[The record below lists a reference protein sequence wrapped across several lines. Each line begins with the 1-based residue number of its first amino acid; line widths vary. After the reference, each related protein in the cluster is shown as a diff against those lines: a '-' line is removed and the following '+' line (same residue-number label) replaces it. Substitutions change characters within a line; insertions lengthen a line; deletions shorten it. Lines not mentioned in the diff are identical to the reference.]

1 VDMQGLRAISI
12 HHHYFPLET
21 IGEFSIPP
29 ENIDNT
35 LRRLKDSL
43 GINEI
48 MYLGT
53 CNRVEFIFT
62 LPHYVCPGFAFEFL
76 RAIQPNLSNE
86 VLRGI
91 AGKVLRFNDEETVE
105 HMFRVASGLDS
116 MIVGEQ
122 EIITQLRKAY
132 EHCESIE
139 VTGDDLRLLV
149 QAAIRVGKEVY
160 TETNLS
166 KKPVS
171 IVSIAWNEFQK
182 KQIPHQSNILCIGAG
197 QIIRN
202 FVKFL
207 GENNYIN
214 VHVVNRTMEHARQ
227 VAKLADATAYALTEL
242 PQLLGSAQVVI
253 VCTGSPDYV
262 IEKEH
267 LKLLTSGDVPAQMV
281 IDLALPNNVHHD
293 IRDQSEIDFIDMV
306 SIQKSI
312 QDNIA
317 FREESM
323 EDGIRIVE
331 KNKMEFRKM
340 VQSRSVERA
349 MKAIPETIK
358 GIKQTA
364 VESVFKKEIDRLD
377 DETKAL
383 VFDIIQYMEKKY
395 ISVPMKMAKDVLL
408 DEISKN

>member
-1 VDMQGLRAISI
+1 MQGLRAISI
-12 HHHYFPLET
+12 HHHHFPLET
-21 IGEFSIPP
+21 IGDFSLA
-29 ENIDNT
+29 EEALEGTVNK
-35 LRRLKDSL
+35 LKQTF
-43 GINEI
+43 GIQEI

-53 CNRVEFIFT
+53 CNRIEFIFT

-76 RAIQPNLSNE
+76 KCVQPNVPDE

-105 HMFRVASGLDS
+105 HLFRVASGLDS

-132 EHCESIE
+132 EACENLKA
-139 VTGDDLRLLV
+139 TGDDLRLLI

-171 IVSIAWNEFQK
+171 IVSIAWNEFRK
-182 KQIPHQSNILCIGAG
+182 KQFPHQSRILCVGAG

-207 GENNYIN
+207 GENSYSN
-214 VHVVNRTMEHARQ
+214 VHVVNRSLENAEQ
-227 VAKLADATAYALTEL
+227 VARLAAGKASTLSDLTAQIPAADVL
-242 PQLLGSAQVVI
+242 V
-253 VCTGSPDYV
+253 VCTGSQEY
-262 IEKEH
+262 IIQKEH
-267 LKLLTSGDVPAQMV
+267 LEMLVDGNSTEKMV
-281 IDLALPNNVHHD
+281 IDLALPNNVHPD
-293 IRDQSEIDFIDMV
+293 VLNLPNIDFVDMV

-312 QDNIA
+312 HENIA

-323 EDGIRIVE
+323 EDGIRIVDRN
-331 KNKMEFRKM
+331 KNEFKKM
-340 VQSRSVERA
+340 VQSRNVERV
-349 MKAIPETIK
+349 MRAIPETIK

-364 VESVFKKEIDRLD
+364 VELVFKKEIDGLNE
-377 DETKAL
+377 ETKAL
-383 VFDIIQYMEKKY
+383 VLDIIQYMEKKY

-408 DEISKN
+408 EEISKN

>member
-1 VDMQGLRAISI
+1 MQGLRAISI
-12 HHHYFPLET
+12 HHHHFPLET
-21 IGEFSIPP
+21 IGDFSLAEEALEGTVNKLRKEF
-29 ENIDNT
+29 
-35 LRRLKDSL
+35 
-43 GINEI
+43 GIQEI

-53 CNRVEFIFT
+53 CNRIEFIFT

-76 RAIQPNLSNE
+76 KCIQPNLSDE

-105 HMFRVASGLDS
+105 HLFRVASGLDS

-132 EHCESIE
+132 EVCENLK
-139 VTGDDLRLLV
+139 VTGDDLRLLI

-171 IVSIAWNEFQK
+171 IVSIAWNEFRK
-182 KQIPHQSNILCIGAG
+182 KQFHPESKIICVGAG

-207 GENNYIN
+207 GENNYSN
-214 VHVVNRTMEHARQ
+214 VHVVNRSMDRAEQ
-227 VAKLADATAYALTEL
+227 VARLANGKAYSLSNLSEL
-242 PQLLGSAQVVI
+242 VRSAEVLV
-253 VCTGSPDYV
+253 VCTGSQEYM
-262 IEKEH
+262 IQKEH
-267 LKLLTSGDVPAQMV
+267 LELMSHDTTKMV
-281 IDLALPNNVHHD
+281 IDLALPNNVHPD
-293 IRDQSEIDFIDMV
+293 ILNMSEIVFVDMI

-331 KNKMEFRKM
+331 RNKAEFRKM
-340 VQSRSVERA
+340 VQSRNVERA

-364 VESVFKKEIDRLD
+364 VEQVFKKEIDGLNE
-377 DETKAL
+377 ETKAL
-383 VFDIIQYMEKKY
+383 VLDIIQYMEKKY

-408 DEISKN
+408 EEISKN

>member
-1 VDMQGLRAISI
+1 MQGLRAISI
-12 HHHYFPLET
+12 HHHHFPLET
-21 IGEFSIPP
+21 IGEFSVA
-29 ENIDNT
+29 EEALERT
-35 LRRLKDSL
+35 VFKLREEF
-43 GINEI
+43 GIQEI

-53 CNRVEFIFT
+53 CNRIEFIFT

-76 RAIQPNLSNE
+76 KGIQPNLSDE

-105 HMFRVASGLDS
+105 HLFRVASGLDS

-132 EHCESIE
+132 EVCENLK
-139 VTGDDLRLLV
+139 VTGDDLRLLI

-171 IVSIAWNEFQK
+171 IVSIAWNEFRK
-182 KQIPHQSNILCIGAG
+182 KQFPHQSRILCVGAG

-207 GENNYIN
+207 GENNYSN
-214 VHVVNRTMEHARQ
+214 VHVVNRSLGNAEQ
-227 VAKLADATAYALTEL
+227 VARLAAGTASTLSDLTAQI
-242 PQLLGSAQVVI
+242 PSADVVV
-253 VCTGSPDYV
+253 VCTGSQEYM
-262 IEKEH
+262 IQKEH
-267 LKLLTSGDVPAQMV
+267 LELMSQDTTKMV
-281 IDLALPNNVHHD
+281 IDLALPNNVHPE
-293 IRDQSEIDFIDMV
+293 ILNMSAIDFVDMI

-331 KNKMEFRKM
+331 RSKAEFKKM
-340 VQSRSVERA
+340 VQSRNVERA
-349 MKAIPETIK
+349 MRAIPETIK

-364 VESVFKKEIDRLD
+364 VEQVFKKEIDGLNE
-377 DETKAL
+377 ETKAL
-383 VFDIIQYMEKKY
+383 VLDIIQYMEKKY

-408 DEISKN
+408 EEISKN